1 MNESSMESIKTMLLK
16 NREKSRKRQIDFLRT
31 YYNKDIVD
39 NAVKYTNFEIERM
52 SSYPNSSIML
62 DMAKTKALE
71 AGQKDVADFIEMQME
86 FGEQDPFNIIT
97 SAYARGMS
105 DGLSNPN
112 ISQTSEPVSS
122 YVLTKD
128 FSFIFDFADNVFKP
142 YIERA
147 ARKFCN
153 AYNSLLNKIE
163 ISSSDSDGNGYI
175 MLDTYKKDIEFME
188 NPDNVRELMKA
199 AFVGEYI
206 TSSIDRCW
214 LVKTTNFNAMEH
226 INMAQEFAN
235 NYFNFKTNTYRN
247 YWHNTEQVDW
257 KFGTWDEVSKFG
269 LEKYKSLQSQKDLER
284 ANGDF
289 TKYLLNNEVLI
300 VRMVN
305 GKLVAEIH

>member
-1 MNESSMESIKTMLLK
+1 MNESAMESIKSMLLK

-31 YYNKDIVD
+31 YYNNDIVD

-52 SSYPNSSIML
+52 SSYPNNSIML
-62 DMAKTKALE
+62 DVAKTKALE
-71 AGQKDVADFIEMQME
+71 AGQKDVADLIEMQME
-86 FGEQDPFNIIT
+86 FGEQDSFNIIT
-97 SAYARGMS
+97 SAYVRGMS

-112 ISQTSEPVSS
+112 ISQNSEPVSS

-153 AYNSLLNKIE
+153 AYNNLLNKIE
-163 ISSSDSDGNGYI
+163 ISSSDSDGNGDI

-199 AFVGEYI
+199 AFIGEYI
-206 TSSIDRCW
+206 TGSIDRCW
-214 LVKTTNFNAMEH
+214 LIKTTNFNAMEH

-235 NYFNFKTNTYRN
+235 NHFNFKTNTYR
-247 YWHNTEQVDW
+247 HSSNTERVDW

-269 LEKYKSLQSQKDLER
+269 LEKYKGQQSGKDLER

-289 TKYLLNNEVLI
+289 TKYWLNNEVLI